1 MIGTILGAAAGL
13 ASSIFGGIS
22 ARKQK
27 KRQQA
32 ELNRQDAEN
41 TSWYNANALGDY
53 TQRADAQALL
63 RNLRE
68 TLAKRTTAMNNSAVI
83 TGATND
89 ALNSEKEQANK
100 TIADVYSQLGAQG
113 QAYKDSITDR
123 YLNTKRSISNARL
136 GIDMAQQQA
145 GNNLAQSGLNVMSN
159 AFNTYAQYKL
169 LGDKKS

>member
-1 MIGTILGAAAGL
+1 MTPLVGSLISGGVGLIGSL
-13 ASSIFGGIS
+13 FGSIS
-22 ARKQK
+22 ANKQK

-68 TLAKRTTAMNNSAVI
+68 TLAKRTTALNNSAVI
-83 TGATND
+83 TGATTD

-123 YLNTKRSISNARL
+123 YLASFYTSFL
-136 GIDMAQQQA
+136 
-145 GNNLAQSGLNVMSN
+145 
-159 AFNTYAQYKL
+159 FN
-169 LGDKKS
+169 